1 LDYRREIMRY
11 IKVYGEAAY
20 CGTSFEEYLET
31 DMTDKELDEY
41 VSDKV
46 AENAESY
53 DYMVFGWDTSME
65 EYVEENDITMEL
77 ALKKHFDRER
87 TDTYVSIGTFS
98 VNEVRKILLQNEFY
112 GQIYETTFLNNY
124 SE

>member
-1 LDYRREIMRY
+1 MRY

-46 AENAESY
+46 VENAESY

-65 EYVEENDITMEL
+65 EYVEENGITMEL
-77 ALKKHFDRER
+77 AEQMMEDYYADASGSWEEITKE
-87 TDTYVSIGTFS
+87 
-98 VNEVRKILLQNEFY
+98 E
-112 GQIYETTFLNNY
+112 YED
-124 SE
+124 EC

>member
-1 LDYRREIMRY
+1 MRY
-11 IKVYGEAAY
+11 IRVYGEAAY

-31 DMTDKELDEY
+31 DMTDEQLDDY

-65 EYVEENDITMEL
+65 EYAEENGITMEL
-77 ALKKHFDRER
+77 AEQMMEDYYADASGFWEE
-87 TDTYVSIGTFS
+87 VSEEEY
-98 VNEVRKILLQNEFY
+98 NENVQRL
-112 GQIYETTFLNNY
+112 
-124 SE
+124 